1 VCVCVLCPCTSV
13 VCESRKKNMRGE
25 EDLSYRRSGE
35 RRGQR
40 NHVTSKQK
48 GRFSRGRTGMERV
61 KGGEKWVNKISV

>member
-1 VCVCVLCPCTSV
+1 
-13 VCESRKKNMRGE
+13 MRGE